1 MRLITFAAA
10 FALLAG
16 CVVDDGAKVVEG
28 TDLTLGMSLPYS
40 EGSETMAVI
49 NYLTGFRLNVAENSR
64 CEMVYRCAETN
75 DYLWGAATTRIQK
88 YIKAKVEPCEA
99 DQTEE
104 GAAET
109 PDAPEKTPAKPETGG

>member
-1 MRLITFAAA
+1 MNRIIFALSVA
-10 FALLAG
+10 FALCG

-75 DYLWGAATTRIQK
+75 EYLWGAATTRIQK
-88 YIKAKVEPCEA
+88 YIKAKVEPCEN
-99 DQTEE
+99 DETVEDEQEQTD
-104 GAAET
+104 T
-109 PDAPEKTPAKPETGG
+109 PKN